1 MRFDAPPTP
10 NYTWTAMRSNSLRH
24 LAAGIAAV
32 ALSWAGVA
40 ADASAAKCLYLSSY
54 HKGYEWNDGIERG
67 LDAALQGKCEV
78 DKFYLDTNRHQDE
91 AYAETIARAAKAH
104 IEATKP
110 DVVIACDDNASKY
123 VVKPYYKDAAL
134 PIVFCGIN
142 WSVEPYGYP
151 YSNVTGMI
159 EISPIKPLIK
169 SIKEILKKIK
179 RGAYLGPDVISQ
191 HKEFELNRQVYAKE
205 GIVITPIFVK
215 TMEEWEA
222 GYKKAQRAD
231 FVVVGNNGSLDD
243 WDQDRARRYA
253 LAHAKTLTVTN
264 YDWMVDTAMLA
275 VTKVAEE
282 QGEWAAE
289 AALAIL
295 GGMKPGQIPIVPNRR
310 WDLFVNPA
318 LLDKA
323 GIRLPTR
330 LMHQAVKTGD
340 AG

>member
-1 MRFDAPPTP
+1 
-10 NYTWTAMRSNSLRH
+10 MRSNSLRL
-24 LAAGIAAV
+24 LAGGIAVV
-32 ALSWAGVA
+32 ALSWAGCVP
-40 ADASAAKCLYLSSY
+40 DASAAKCLYLSSY

-67 LDAALQGKCEV
+67 LDATLAGKCEV
-78 DKFYLDTNRHQDE
+78 DKFYMDTNRHKDV
-91 AYAETIARAAKAH
+91 AYAETIALAAKAH
-104 IEATKP
+104 IEATRP

-169 SIKEILKKIK
+169 SIKDILKKTR
-179 RGAYLGPDVISQ
+179 RGAYLGSAVISQ
-191 HKEFELNRQVYAKE
+191 HREFELNRQVYAKE

-215 TMEEWEA
+215 TMKEWEA
-222 GYKKAQRAD
+222 GYEKAQRTD
-231 FVVVGNNGSLDD
+231 FVVVGNNSGLDD

-253 LAHAKTLTVTN
+253 LAHVKTLTVTN
-264 YDWMVDTAMLA
+264 YDWMADTAMLA
-275 VTKVAEE
+275 VTKIAEE

-289 AALAIL
+289 TALAIL
-295 GGMKPGQIPIVPNRR
+295 GGMKPSQIPIVPNRR
-310 WDLFVNPA
+310 WNLFVNSA

-323 GIRLPTR
+323 GIRLPAH
-330 LMHQAVKTGD
+330 LMHQAVKVGN
-340 AG
+340 GG

>member
-1 MRFDAPPTP
+1 
-10 NYTWTAMRSNSLRH
+10 MRSNSLRP
-24 LAAGIAAV
+24 LAAGIAVV

-40 ADASAAKCLYLSSY
+40 SDASAAKCLYLSSY
-54 HKGYEWNDGIERG
+54 HKGYEWNDGVERG
-67 LDAALQGKCEV
+67 LDAALEGKCAV
-78 DKFYLDTNRHQDE
+78 DKFYLDTKRHRDE
-91 AYAETIARAAKAH
+91 AHAETIARAAKAH
-104 IEATKP
+104 IEATRP
-110 DVVIACDDNASKY
+110 DVVIACDDAASMH

-142 WSVEPYGYP
+142 GSVEPYGYP

-169 SIKEILKKIK
+169 SIKEILKKTR
-179 RGAYLGPDVISQ
+179 RGAYLGSDVLSQ

-215 TMEEWEA
+215 TMKEWED

-231 FVVVGNNGSLDD
+231 FVVVGNNGGLDD
-243 WDQDRARRYA
+243 WDQDRARRAA

-264 YDWMVDTAMLA
+264 YDSMVDTAMLA

-289 AALAIL
+289 TALAIL
-295 GGMKPGQIPIVPNRR
+295 GGMIPSQIPIVPNRR
-310 WDLFVNPA
+310 WNLFVNPA

-323 GIRLPTR
+323 GVRLPAH
-330 LMHQAVKTGD
+330 LMHKAVKVDT